1 MNGGCSKCGGEG
13 RVMVQDE
20 GTHWHW
26 EACPDCN
33 GLEEM
38 ALTGG
43 VTYDSWGAA
52 PPWTIAVDTELN
64 DDLHDNL
71 PW

>member
-1 MNGGCSKCGGEG
+1 MHCQKCSGEG

-33 GLEEM
+33 GFEEM

-43 VTYDSWGAA
+43 ATCDNFGDVS
-52 PPWTIAVDTELN
+52 PWALAEDADIN
-64 DDLHDNL
+64 DDL

>member
-1 MNGGCSKCGGEG
+1 
-13 RVMVQDE
+13 MVQDE

-33 GLEEM
+33 GFEDM
-38 ALTGG
+38 A
-43 VTYDSWGAA
+43 AA
-52 PPWTIAVDTELN
+52 VAAAERHVSPWTFAVDAELN
-64 DDLHDNL
+64 DDF

>member
-1 MNGGCSKCGGEG
+1 MHCQKCSGEG

-20 GTHWHW
+20 GNHWHW

-33 GLEEM
+33 GFEDM
-38 ALTGG
+38 AAS
-43 VTYDSWGAA
+43 VAA
-52 PPWTIAVDTELN
+52 AERHVSPWTFAVDAELN
-64 DDLHDNL
+64 DDF